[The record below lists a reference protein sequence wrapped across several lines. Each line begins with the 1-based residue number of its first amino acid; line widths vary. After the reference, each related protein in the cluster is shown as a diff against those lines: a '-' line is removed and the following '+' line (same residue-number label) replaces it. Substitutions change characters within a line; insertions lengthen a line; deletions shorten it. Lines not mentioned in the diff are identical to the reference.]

1 MEKVIVKGLCG
12 FLFLFVLFFSI
23 FVVLK
28 PINCRAEGNAT
39 FFLDPSQVNDTE
51 LVPGTFFNVSVEV
64 DNIPASQGLAGIQ
77 FTLKYDPNLLSATF
91 LDEVI
96 FHNVTPSSEWNNI
109 WQLASAINNTAGRVS
124 YAYTWQDLYE
134 AVQSGYAPILGNHTV
149 VVIGFEVKGIGN
161 CALAFGVVKLADANA
176 GPIPTDTN
184 DGFFSNSGGGQ
195 TGIEVHVTP
204 PQLNQ
209 TQNVGS
215 VFDFDVKLD
224 NADNST
230 GIVRA
235 SFMLTW
241 NASLYEALNLTEVM
255 FHEITPQN
263 EWNNIGAVQ
272 DEIDNVLGY
281 VVYDYTF
288 LNVDRAISL
297 GYAPIWGNH
306 TLATI
311 TFKVKDLGTSILH
324 FEASNATA
332 VAESGGGLTLQA
344 ARPMLVV
351 DSVFRNFIRGDL
363 NGDNS
368 VDIYDALKAA
378 HSFGSNAGS
387 TNWNWAA
394 DIDGNGVVDIYD
406 IIIIAS
412 NFGRHA

>member
-1 MEKVIVKGLCG
+1 MGKIIVKRLCG
-12 FLFLFVLFFSI
+12 FLFLFVLFFCT

-39 FFLDPSQVNDTE
+39 FFVDPSQVNDTE

-77 FTLKYDPNLLSATF
+77 FTLNYDPTLLSATF

-96 FHNVTPSSEWNNI
+96 FHNVTPPSKWNNI
-109 WQLASAINNTAGRVS
+109 WPIVSAINNTAGRVS

-134 AVQSGYAPILGNHTV
+134 AVQSGYAPIFGDHSV

-161 CALAFGVVKLADANA
+161 CALAFGRVILADATPL
-176 GPIPTDTN
+176 PIPTDTS
-184 DGFFSNSGGGQ
+184 DGFFSNSASGQ
-195 TGIEVHVTP
+195 TGIQVHVTP

-209 TQNVGS
+209 TQSVGS
-215 VFDFDVKLD
+215 IFDFDVKLD
-224 NADNST
+224 NTDNSI

-241 NASLYEALNLTEVM
+241 NASLFEALNMTEVM

-263 EWNNIGAVQ
+263 EWNNIRAVQ
-272 DEIDNVLGY
+272 DEINNVLGY

-288 LNVDRAISL
+288 FNVDRAISL
-297 GYAPIWGNH
+297 GYGPILGNH
-306 TLATI
+306 TLTTI

-332 VAESGGGLTLQA
+332 VGGSTGGSTLQPWA
-344 ARPMLVV
+344 CLAF

-368 VDIYDALKAA
+368 VDIYDALEAA
-378 HSFGSNAGS
+378 HSFGSTAGS

-394 DIDGNGVVDIYD
+394 DIDGNDVVDIYD
-406 IIIIAS
+406 IITIAS

>member
-1 MEKVIVKGLCG
+1 VKRLCG
-12 FLFLFVLFFSI
+12 FLFLFVLFFCT

-39 FFLDPSQVNDTE
+39 FFVDPSQVNDTE

-77 FTLKYDPNLLSATF
+77 FTLNYDPTLLSATF

-96 FHNVTPSSEWNNI
+96 FHNVTPPSKWNNI
-109 WQLASAINNTAGRVS
+109 WPIVSAINNTAGRVS

-134 AVQSGYAPILGNHTV
+134 AVQSGYAPIFGDHSV

-161 CALAFGVVKLADANA
+161 CALAFGRVILADATPL
-176 GPIPTDTN
+176 PIPTDTS
-184 DGFFSNSGGGQ
+184 DGFFSNSASGQ
-195 TGIEVHVTP
+195 TGLQVHVTP

-209 TQNVGS
+209 TQSVGS
-215 VFDFDVKLD
+215 IFDFDVKLD
-224 NADNST
+224 NTDNST
-230 GIVRA
+230 GIARA

-241 NASLYEALNLTEVM
+241 NASLFEALNMTEVM

-263 EWNNIGAVQ
+263 EWNNIRAVQ
-272 DEIDNVLGY
+272 DEINNVLGY

-288 LNVDRAISL
+288 FNVDRAISL
-297 GYAPIWGNH
+297 GYGPILGNH
-306 TLATI
+306 TLTTI

-332 VAESGGGLTLQA
+332 VGGSTGGSTLQPWA
-344 ARPMLVV
+344 CLAF

-368 VDIYDALKAA
+368 VDIYDALEAA
-378 HSFGSNAGS
+378 HSFGSTAGS

-394 DIDGNGVVDIYD
+394 DIDGNDVVDIYD
-406 IIIIAS
+406 IITIAS